1 MKFNIKHGVGNSY
14 LHQQDFDT
22 RDLNFQRDLEQYCY
36 RTGRF
41 AKDIFAFEIFEQV
54 SKNQKNYFECEIV
67 LPVQLVIHF
76 GSDYEVTEFRGD
88 CSLTFDYCLKAA
100 DPGYFQRNFSEIE
113 ETIANEIIGRYQK
126 FGILDSMEV

>member
-1 MKFNIKHGVGNSY
+1 MKFTVQHGIGGLY
-14 LHQQDFDT
+14 LHEENFDT
-22 RDLNFQRDLEQYCY
+22 QDPSSQSYLEQYCY

-41 AKDIFAFEIFEQV
+41 AKDIFAFTIFEQV
-54 SKNQKNYFECEIV
+54 YKNQKNYFECEIV
-67 LPVQLVIHF
+67 LPVQLIIRF
-76 GSDYEVTEFRGD
+76 GSDYTPTEFRGD
-88 CSLTFDYCLKAA
+88 CSLTFDYYLKAA